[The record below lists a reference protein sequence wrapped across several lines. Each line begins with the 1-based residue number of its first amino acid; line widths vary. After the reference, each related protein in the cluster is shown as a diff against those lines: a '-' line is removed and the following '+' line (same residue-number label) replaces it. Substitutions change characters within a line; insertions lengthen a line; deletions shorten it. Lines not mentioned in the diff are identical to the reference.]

1 MLSFLLSGNSSGN
14 TVNDHMRSTL
24 SFDNKQPPFA
34 SQNIDYGQTIVRL
47 MVISNFIFF
56 LNTDKVT
63 FLVYFLRVH
72 FFK

>member
-1 MLSFLLSGNSSGN
+1 MLSFLVSGNSFGN

-24 SFDNKQPPFA
+24 SFDNKQSPFA

-47 MVISNFIFF
+47 MMISIFF
-56 LNTDKVT
+56 NTDKVT

-72 FFK
+72 FFT